1 MAGPHESALD
11 ALKSRMNVGSRD
23 LTNSTY
29 DKKMILLF
37 DLRYAFS
44 EIFEDSNR
52 LTGLIRNKNIYVLP
66 KEVKYDDYITQG
78 YNALVKKHLKKEKI
92 INDPEEKQRA
102 HTLIEVE
109 VKNLNSVIRGTRIN
123 NSMVC
128 FAAIEPLQAKETLRS
143 YVTNVVKHVQKSQEE
158 YKNSKG

>member
-1 MAGPHESALD
+1 
-11 ALKSRMNVGSRD
+11 MNVGSRD

-37 DLRYAFS
+37 DLRYAFT

-52 LTGLIRNKNIYVLP
+52 LTGLTRNNNIYVLP
-66 KEVKYDDYITQG
+66 KEAKYEDSITHK
-78 YNALVKKHLKKEKI
+78 YNAIVKKHLKKEESKYDLDD
-92 INDPEEKQRA
+92 NQRA

-109 VKNLNSVIRGTRIN
+109 VKNLNSVIRGTKVNI
-123 NSMVC
+123 SLVF

-143 YVTNVVKHVQKSQEE
+143 YVQNVVKHVQRS
-158 YKNSKG
+158 